1 MTTVPELNLEALA
14 GSMKPDFDCLQTDA
28 ERLGDLRV
36 REAFDFAQDE
46 YGPIAWLESVDVLIQ
61 AVAHFPSEH
70 PVLRVRRPVYR
81 GPVVGIQRH
90 FGRV

>member
-14 GSMKPDFDCLQTDA
+14 GAMKPDFDHLQADA
-28 ERLGDLRV
+28 ERVGDLRV

-46 YGPIAWLESVDVLIQ
+46 DGPIAWLERVDVLIQ
-61 AVAHFPSEH
+61 AVAHFPLEH
-70 PVLRVRRPVYR
+70 LVLRVLLPVCR
-81 GPVVGIQRH
+81 GPVVVIQRH